1 MSHPLEGRMISV
13 RRRIIG
19 ALRRFK
25 YYMDIN
31 FRHL

>member
-1 MSHPLEGRMISV
+1 MISA

-31 FRHL
+31 FRHS